1 MLDIDVKFAKKTIE
15 DIADRFKS
23 NLPEFESNE
32 YLESQLRTD
41 FIDEF
46 FKALGWDV
54 INKNKLSRLDREV
67 LVEKGDTSGRP
78 DYSFRV
84 NGQDRFF
91 VETKSPSKGTNK
103 PEDIFQAKSYGWN
116 TTSVNIVVL
125 TDFRSFKVFDTTI
138 KPDLKQPQ
146 LGLIF
151 ELNFDKYSS
160 NDFDQL
166 WLFSKEKVVSGSLDE
181 LSSKDPSAKRLR
193 IPVNE
198 ALIDQMTL
206 WREELAKSV
215 YKNNPEIDVREL
227 NDIVQ
232 RLLDRLVFIR
242 LLEDR
247 KIIDVK
253 TLKEIADTWK
263 EGKHRDIQAQL
274 NLQFKQLNNDF
285 NGEIF
290 KPHECERISYD
301 SQVVADIIDALYPP
315 KSPYNFAVIGVEL
328 LGSIY
333 EKYLGKT
340 IRLTEKRVK
349 VEEKPE
355 VRKAGGVFYTPK
367 WVVSYVVENT
377 VGKLIEGKS
386 AQTTE
391 GIHILDPACGSGS
404 FLIEAVNRLFQHYL
418 KYYEA
423 YPRDAKRGELFPNV
437 VVTYDDDGNTIPRLS
452 IYRKGEIIKNN
463 IFGVDIDPQAVEI
476 TMMSLYIKILE
487 GERALPH
494 NKELLPSL
502 SNNIRCGNS
511 LVGFD
516 FLEQTTL
523 IQNAEKEKANCFDW
537 YSKETGF
544 GSFINDKRGFD
555 VIIGNPPYIRIQTM
569 KEWAPKEVEYF
580 SRKYETAESGN
591 YDIYVIFVEKAVQL
605 LDSDG
610 LFGFILPN
618 KFFVADY
625 GQNLRNLIAKN
636 KLLREIINFTD
647 QQVFNQVTTYT
658 NLLFLSKI
666 DKKSF
671 KYVEIRKLDSPS
683 NQLAIIKKNNVYS
696 NGTLRI
702 GFLPI
707 TGVSAL
713 PWQFG
718 FEEEATLMKKL
729 NRKDARLSTIS
740 GRIFQ
745 GIVTGADS
753 VFIVKDTD
761 SENGQKLVDVFSKE
775 LDKSLKLESQILK
788 PLLKGQE
795 IKRYST
801 PNWRYHLIFPYNI
814 ENGKAKLIP
823 KGQMQTKY
831 PRTWEYLNENKRRL
845 LARDRGKLKVEW
857 YAFSRNQNIDQFY
870 EPKVMTQVL
879 ASRASYTL
887 DRQGLYYFVGGG
899 NAGGYGI
906 KLKSTYNNLDLR
918 YITGLLNSKLLDFYL
933 KKISTP
939 FRGGFFSYAK
949 RFIEQL
955 PIHLPK
961 MDNASD
967 KESYEKICSYVQIVL
982 IATERSQNANNDSA
996 KQVAEREA
1004 KVFQEKI
1011 DQIVYDLYGLN
1022 ESERNLVESTF
1033 ISR

>member
-1 MLDIDVKFAKKTIE
+1 MIDIDVKFARKTIE
-15 DIADRFKS
+15 ELADRFKS
-23 NLPEFESNE
+23 NLLEYESNE

-54 INKNKLSRLDREV
+54 SNKNKASRLDREV

-91 VETKSPSKGTNK
+91 VETKSPSKGTDK

-116 TTSVNIVVL
+116 TTNVNIAVL
-125 TDFRSFKVFDTTI
+125 TDFKSFKVFDTTI

-160 NDFDQL
+160 DNFDQL

-193 IPVNE
+193 IPVDE
-198 ALIDQMTL
+198 ALVDQMTL
-206 WREELAKSV
+206 WREELAKDV

-290 KPHECERISYD
+290 KTHECERISYD

-418 KYYEA
+418 KYYES
-423 YPRDAKRGELFPNV
+423 YPRESKRGELFPNV
-437 VVTYDDDGNTIPRLS
+437 VVSYDDDGNTIPRLS

-523 IQNAEKEKANCFDW
+523 IQDAEKEKVNCFDW

-544 GSFINDKRGFD
+544 GRLINNKRGFD
-555 VIIGNPPYIRIQTM
+555 AIVGNPPYIRIQTM

-580 SRKYETAESGN
+580 SHKYETAQSGN
-591 YDIYVIFVEKAVQL
+591 YDIYVVFVEKAIQL
-605 LDSDG
+605 LDVNG

-618 KFFVADY
+618 KFFVAEY

-647 QQVFNQVTTYT
+647 QQVFNQATTYT
-658 NLLFLSKI
+658 NLLFLSKAEKRI
-666 DKKSF
+666 F
-671 KYVEIRKLDSPS
+671 KYAEIRKIDNPS
-683 NQLAIIKKNNVYS
+683 NQLTIIRKNNEYA
-696 NGTLRI
+696 NGALRL
-702 GFLPI
+702 GLLPI
-707 TGVSAL
+707 ATVSQES
-713 PWQFG
+713 WHFG
-718 FEEEATLMKKL
+718 FGDEAKL
-729 NRKDARLSTIS
+729 FSRLAVSPTKLAD
-740 GRIFQ
+740 
-745 GIVTGADS
+745 IVSDLFVGLQTSADPI
-753 VFIVKDTD
+753 FIVKRQNPAN
-761 SENGQKLVDVFSKE
+761 EEKLVEIYSKA
-775 LDKSLKLESQILK
+775 LGRQLKIEADILK

-795 IKRYST
+795 IKRYSS
-801 PNWRYHLIFPYNI
+801 PNWQYYLIFPYNI
-814 ENGKAKLIP
+814 ENGEVKLLSEKEIAKKFPL
-823 KGQMQTKY
+823 
-831 PRTWEYLNENKRRL
+831 TWDYLTENKHKL

-857 YAFSRNQNIDQFY
+857 YAFGRTQNIEQFC
-870 EPKVMTQVL
+870 EPKIMAQVL
-879 ASRASYTL
+879 ASRASFTL
-887 DRQGLYYFVGGG
+887 DTKGLYYFVGGG

-906 KLKSTYNNLDLR
+906 KLKLEYNLDLR

-949 RFIEQL
+949 RFIKQL
-955 PIHLPK
+955 PIYLPK

-982 IATERSQNANNDSA
+982 TATERSQNGSNDSA

-1022 ESERNLVESTF
+1022 EDERNIVENIF
-1033 ISR
+1033 K